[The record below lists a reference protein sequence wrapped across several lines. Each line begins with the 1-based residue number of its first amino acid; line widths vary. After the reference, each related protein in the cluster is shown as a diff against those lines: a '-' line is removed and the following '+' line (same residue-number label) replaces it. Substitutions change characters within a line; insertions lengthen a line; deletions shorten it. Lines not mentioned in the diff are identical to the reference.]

1 MNYTLF
7 ILEDNYVHYIY
18 LSKLIEEYGTK
29 HNIHFH
35 ILNANT
41 LQKACAL
48 LPLYQIDIFL
58 LDISL
63 KKDDSN
69 QDGITFA
76 HTIQS
81 QFANKNKPILFIT
94 AYKMYM
100 SYAINQLHCFS
111 FLTKPYY
118 KEELFSQFDDLFA
131 QMNKSLM
138 IKCLDGT
145 YFPLFPSQLIYVYS
159 RGRYLTYVT
168 THHSFQSRQYT
179 MQGLFKLLGSPFVRC
194 HKSYIV
200 NQTYIENYDFLS
212 HYAHL
217 TNSKALIPLSRNFHI

>member
-1 MNYTLF
+1 MNYTIF
-7 ILEDNYVHYIY
+7 ILEDNYVHCTY
-18 LSKLIEEYGTK
+18 LTKLVEEYGTQ
-29 HNIHFH
+29 HNMHFH
-35 ILNANT
+35 ILTADT

-48 LPLYQIDIFL
+48 LPHYQIDIFL

-63 KKDDSN
+63 KNDENNK
-69 QDGITFA
+69 DGITFA

-81 QFANKNKPILFIT
+81 QFAYKNKPILFIT
-94 AYKMYM
+94 ACKIHM

-111 FLTKPYY
+111 FLTKPYF
-118 KEELFSQFDDLFA
+118 KEDLFSQFDDLFA
-131 QMNKSLM
+131 QTNKSLM

-145 YFPLFPSQLIYVYS
+145 YFPLLPSQLIYVYS

-168 THHSFQSRQYT
+168 TQCSFESRQYT
-179 MQGLFKLLGSPFVRC
+179 MKKLFQLLGNPFVRC

-200 NQTYIENYDFLS
+200 NQTYIENYDFLL

-217 TNSKALIPLSRNFHI
+217 TNSKDLIPLSRNFHI